1 MGKCKVTLKELF
13 SIANYLEYGYGFYVK
28 NRVPERF
35 RKDVISNI
43 NLEYS
48 HGRYYGD
55 DIELFNYFNTK
66 YPEQI
71 KKICVQD
78 YNQLLAKTTQ
88 GNLCYY
94 GY

>member
-13 SIANYLEYGYGFYVK
+13 SITNYLEYGYGFYVK
-28 NRVPERF
+28 DRVPDKF
-35 RKDVISNI
+35 RKDILNSI
-43 NLEYS
+43 NLEYL

-55 DIELFNYFNTK
+55 DIEIFNYFSTK

-71 KKICVQD
+71 KKIRVQD
-78 YNQLLAKTTQ
+78 YNQLLTKTTQ